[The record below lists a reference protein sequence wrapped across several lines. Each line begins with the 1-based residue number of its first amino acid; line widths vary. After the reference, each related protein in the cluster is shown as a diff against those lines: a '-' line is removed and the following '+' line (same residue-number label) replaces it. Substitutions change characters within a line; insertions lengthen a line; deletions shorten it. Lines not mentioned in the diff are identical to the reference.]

1 MFGDIQNSV
10 EEEAANKKVVPRI
23 ALFQSLFFLHHHL
36 CLVKLPKGHNTWLQC
51 PERGANLR
59 SQVIQVFGCLLGF

>member
-36 CLVKLPKGHNTWLQC
+36 CLVKLPKGHNTWLHC

-59 SQVIQVFGCLLGF
+59 SQVI